1 MQEYFQDNNL
11 SNSININ
18 TNTNKKKKNL
28 DNQMDIET
36 KLDITNINISRVQ
49 LGLKPIKAIWC
60 KICRLQ
66 NQHFWW
72 NCPNIRCNICNGA
85 HLTKNCEM
93 LRNCQY
99 CGSDKHL
106 SQQCNNVQGMTIKAN
121 RYRKC
126 TLCNK
131 TGHTAMSCNNN
142 VIIVRPRFRRRRR
155 RWRKRFYKR
164 RKK

>member
-1 MQEYFQDNNL
+1 MREYFQDNNISNSL
-11 SNSININ
+11 SNIN
-18 TNTNKKKKNL
+18 NKTLKNPNNL
-28 DNQMDIET
+28 MDMDA
-36 KLDITNINISRVQ
+36 KLEITNINISRVK

-93 LRNCQY
+93 LRKCQY

-106 SQQCNNVQGMTIKAN
+106 SQACNDEQGMNLKAN

-131 TGHTAMSCNNN
+131 YGHTAMNCNNN
-142 VIIVRPRFRRRRR
+142 VIILRPRFRRRRR
-155 RWRKRFYKR
+155 RWRKKLV
-164 RKK
+164 RKKRK

>member
-1 MQEYFQDNNL
+1 MQEYYQDNNI
-11 SNSININ
+11 SNSSSNININ
-18 TNTNKKKKNL
+18 NKKKKNMN
-28 DNQMDIET
+28 NQMDMEA
-36 KLDITNINISRVQ
+36 KLDITNINITRVE

-106 SQQCNNVQGMTIKAN
+106 SQSCNNLQGMNLKAN
-121 RYRKC
+121 RYRKMYLMQQVW
-126 TLCNK
+126 THCNELQQQCDHTK
-131 TGHTAMSCNNN
+131 TK
-142 VIIVRPRFRRRRR
+142 IQE
-155 RWRKRFYKR
+155 
-164 RKK
+164 KKEKMEKEIL